1 MGMPWWHSVLSPLYH
16 HRNSCSKEWI
26 REKESERES
35 GSRCPVNCGSKRA
48 MLVPISS
55 RYNPLLANTIAQN
68 ELGEYGEINS
78 TPLFGK
84 FWIVAVNWVAPNST
98 HVENKPFWKEWCGG
112 ETRKELG
119 KQWPRKKNLITSIF
133 CSLVSPDIANRV
145 GYFCPPLFLSSFLR
159 LRSVSP
165 LLKLQT
171 RMCSLKGILFSPLTL
186 EAELSELAQLCV
198 VHLANFLK
206 GSKASSIV
214 L

>member
-55 RYNPLLANTIAQN
+55 RYNPLLAKTIAQN

-119 KQWPRKKNLITSIF
+119 KQWPRKKKPNNKYFLLPRES
-133 CSLVSPDIANRV
+133 
-145 GYFCPPLFLSSFLR
+145 GYSESRGILLSSSFPLFLSPPPVGIPITEITNTNVFPHR
-159 LRSVSP
+159 NTFFRH
-165 LLKLQT
+165 LLW
-171 RMCSLKGILFSPLTL
+171 RRNYP
-186 EAELSELAQLCV
+186 
-198 VHLANFLK
+198 N
-206 GSKASSIV
+206 
-214 L
+214 